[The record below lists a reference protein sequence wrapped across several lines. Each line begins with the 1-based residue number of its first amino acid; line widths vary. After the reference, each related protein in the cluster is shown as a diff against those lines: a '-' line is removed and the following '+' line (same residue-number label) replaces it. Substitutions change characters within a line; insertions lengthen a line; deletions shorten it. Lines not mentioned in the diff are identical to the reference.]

1 MTAIVELQSVVR
13 VHGAGET
20 AVHALRGVSLSVG
33 PGELVSV
40 MGPSGSGK
48 STLLTL
54 AGGLDSPTAA
64 KLSSRGSHSPRCRR
78 RRWLRSDGAP
88 LVTCSRTST

>member
-48 STLLTL
+48 SCRVRKPVGH
-54 AGGLDSPTAA
+54 AAAAYSWMSP
-64 KLSSRGSHSPRCRR
+64 PRRS
-78 RRWLRSDGAP
+78 RRWM
-88 LVTCSRTST
+88 